1 MNKGDFSDIKIIKPN
16 EKFLLTFTEKIKSSI
31 EQIYINSGQNQ
42 ELTKLRDWILP
53 MLMNGQV
60 KVK

>member
-31 EQIYINSGQNQ
+31 EQIYINS
-42 ELTKLRDWILP
+42 
-53 MLMNGQV
+53 V